1 MSARRAAKGQHAAA
15 TPRIINL
22 NLARRSGGA
31 GGGRPISRGAGR
43 VQPRPAPTPQRPV
56 NLGAL
61 FEMERRVRGLES
73 APASP
78 PPPPCSRAPPAR
90 SQEGDDGVQEE
101 EEEKWRFQAEI
112 LRAECNFLR
121 MEREVALRKLDRHR
135 GQMEAALKS
144 AVETLV
150 SGRKKI
156 DGKGDVG
163 VAAALDEGIEDL
175 EEMMEELR
183 VEKEGS
189 GRRAMSGTPRELQ
202 RSHGRN
208 FDRQASSLRRRLQ
221 KMPPAEPEPCVVK
234 DIREIAL
241 PVVSPPPPPP
251 AERSDDDDDRVHSA
265 NTSDVEMLR
274 MKMEGMSKGMRER
287 MAEYSRR
294 LEVVAAGD
302 NPGCQSR
309 RCGSRHSRKASA
321 SSQRSWS
328 GGSTASNGNAPSS
341 VIDAAATTHVRTRH
355 AVAAE
360 SRHQQHKTMAEECK
374 LVSSGSC
381 CDCREIVWKIM
392 EQVKAE
398 SEQWTEMQDML
409 EQVRLEMQD
418 LQSSRDTW
426 QHRAMASDIS
436 LRSLNSQI
444 LEWKNRAQV
453 SEQRVEELQRKI
465 SELQSKL
472 YTFKA
477 HFPIPAAILSQDQ
490 WSDACKMEKEN
501 PKAKPQ
507 HHQRSQECG
516 KEEKKHVLICRVKH
530 SPSSVIPKRS
540 PFQEIGNISL
550 LRQR

>member
-1 MSARRAAKGQHAAA
+1 MSARRAGKGQHAAA
-15 TPRIINL
+15 TPRIISL
-22 NLARRSGGA
+22 NLARRSGGG
-31 GGGRPISRGAGR
+31 GGGRAIRGAGR
-43 VQPRPAPTPQRPV
+43 AQPRPARPV

-78 PPPPCSRAPPAR
+78 PPACSRAPAR
-90 SQEGDDGVQEE
+90 SQEEEEVDDGEQ
-101 EEEKWRFQAEI
+101 EEKWRFQAEI

-121 MEREVALRKLDRHR
+121 MEREVTLRKLDRHR

-183 VEKEGS
+183 VEKES
-189 GRRAMSGTPRELQ
+189 GRRAMSGTRELQ
-202 RSHGRN
+202 RSLGRN
-208 FDRQASSLRRRLQ
+208 FDRQASSLRRRLE
-221 KMPPAEPEPCVVK
+221 KMPPPAEAEPCVK

-241 PVVSPPPPPP
+241 PLSVLPTPPPVH
-251 AERSDDDDDRVHSA
+251 SDDDDDHVHSA

-287 MAEYSRR
+287 MTEYSRR
-294 LEVVAAGD
+294 LEAVASGENA
-302 NPGCQSR
+302 GCQSR
-309 RCGSRHSRKASA
+309 RCVTRHSRKASA

-328 GGSTASNGNAPSS
+328 GGSTASNGNAPSGF
-341 VIDAAATTHVRTRH
+341 DTAALHGRSRH
-355 AVAAE
+355 AAAAE
-360 SRHQQHKTMAEECK
+360 STRQHHKTMAEECK

-398 SEQWTEMQDML
+398 SEQWTEMQGML
-409 EQVRLEMQD
+409 EQVRLEMQE
-418 LQSSRDTW
+418 LQSSRHTW

-436 LRSLNSQI
+436 IRSLNSQI
-444 LEWKNRAQV
+444 REWKNRAQR
-453 SEQRVEELQRKI
+453 SEQRVEELQKNI
-465 SELQSKL
+465 SELQGKL
-472 YTFKA
+472 HTFKA
-477 HFPIPAAILSQDQ
+477 HLPTPDTIPSQDQ
-490 WSDACKMEKEN
+490 WSEACKMED
-501 PKAKPQ
+501 PRAKPQ
-507 HHQRSQECG
+507 HQRSQEC

>member
-22 NLARRSGGA
+22 NLARRSGG
-31 GGGRPISRGAGR
+31 GGRPSRGAGR
-43 VQPRPAPTPQRPV
+43 AQPRPAPPPRPV

-78 PPPPCSRAPPAR
+78 PPPTR
-90 SQEGDDGVQEE
+90 SQEEDDDGEQ
-101 EEEKWRFQAEI
+101 EEKWRFQAEI

-183 VEKEGS
+183 VEKES
-189 GRRAMSGTPRELQ
+189 GRRAMSGGTRELQ

-208 FDRQASSLRRRLQ
+208 FDRQASTLRRRLE
-221 KMPPAEPEPCVVK
+221 KMPPADTEPCVK

-241 PVVSPPPPPP
+241 PIAAPPPPPP
-251 AERSDDDDDRVHSA
+251 ASHSDDDDRVHSA

-294 LEVVAAGD
+294 LEAVAASGE
-302 NPGCQSR
+302 NAGCQSR
-309 RCGSRHSRKASA
+309 KCGSRHSRKASA

-328 GGSTASNGNAPSS
+328 GGSTASNGNAPS
-341 VIDAAATTHVRTRH
+341 ILDAAAAPHGRSRH
-355 AVAAE
+355 AAAAE
-360 SRHQQHKTMAEECK
+360 SRHQHQHKTMAEECK
-374 LVSSGSC
+374 SVSSGSC

-398 SEQWTEMQDML
+398 SEQWTEMQGML
-409 EQVRLEMQD
+409 EQVRLEMQE

-472 YTFKA
+472 HTFKA
-477 HFPIPAAILSQDQ
+477 HFPTPAAISSQDQ
-490 WSDACKMEKEN
+490 WSEACKMDDN
-501 PKAKPQ
+501 TRAKPQ

-530 SPSSVIPKRS
+530 SPSSVIPKRT

>member
-1 MSARRAAKGQHAAA
+1 MSARRAAKSQHAAA
-15 TPRIINL
+15 TPRIISL
-22 NLARRSGGA
+22 NLARRSGG
-31 GGGRPISRGAGR
+31 GRPSRGAGR
-43 VQPRPAPTPQRPV
+43 AQPRPPPPPV

-78 PPPPCSRAPPAR
+78 PPCSRAAPR
-90 SQEGDDGVQEE
+90 SQEDAEE
-101 EEEKWRFQAEI
+101 QEEKWRFQAEI

-150 SGRKKI
+150 SGRKKM
-156 DGKGDVG
+156 DGKGDVC

-183 VEKEGS
+183 VEKES
-189 GRRAMSGTPRELQ
+189 GRRAMSGVRELQ

-208 FDRQASSLRRRLQ
+208 FDRQASSLRRRLE
-221 KMPPAEPEPCVVK
+221 KMPPSDPEPCIK

-241 PVVSPPPPPP
+241 PVPVPAPPLPP
-251 AERSDDDDDRVHSA
+251 AEQSDDDERVHIA

-294 LEVVAAGD
+294 LEAVASGD
-302 NPGCQSR
+302 NTGCQSR
-309 RCGSRHSRKASA
+309 KCGNRHSRKASA

-328 GGSTASNGNAPSS
+328 GGSTASTGNAPSTL
-341 VIDAAATTHVRTRH
+341 DAGPHGR
-355 AVAAE
+355 
-360 SRHQQHKTMAEECK
+360 SRQNVVPEKRQQQHTIMAEECK
-374 LVSSGSC
+374 LVGSSSC

-398 SEQWTEMQDML
+398 SDQWTEMQDML
-409 EQVRLEMQD
+409 EQVRLEMQE

-444 LEWKNRAQV
+444 LEWKNRAQA
-453 SEQRVEELQRKI
+453 SEQRVEELHRKI
-465 SELQSKL
+465 SELESKL
-472 YTFKA
+472 HTFKV
-477 HFPIPAAILSQDQ
+477 HLPTPAAIPIPNQNQ
-490 WSDACKMEKEN
+490 WSDACKMEN
-501 PKAKPQ
+501 PRAKP
-507 HHQRSQECG
+507 HHQRSQESG
-516 KEEKKHVLICRVKH
+516 KEEIKKHVLICRVKH
-530 SPSSVIPKRS
+530 SPSSVLPKRS

-550 LRQR
+550 PRHR

>member
-22 NLARRSGGA
+22 NLARRSGG
-31 GGGRPISRGAGR
+31 GGRPGRGAGR
-43 VQPRPAPTPQRPV
+43 AQHRPAPAPPV

-78 PPPPCSRAPPAR
+78 PQCSRAPAR
-90 SQEGDDGVQEE
+90 SQEDDGEQ
-101 EEEKWRFQAEI
+101 EEKWRFQAEI

-135 GQMEAALKS
+135 GQMEATLKS

-183 VEKEGS
+183 VEKES
-189 GRRAMSGTPRELQ
+189 GRRAMSGTRELQ

-208 FDRQASSLRRRLQ
+208 FDRQASSLRRRLE
-221 KMPPAEPEPCVVK
+221 KMPPADPEPCVK

-241 PVVSPPPPPP
+241 PVAAPP
-251 AERSDDDDDRVHSA
+251 AAAAAAGHSDDDDRVHSA

-294 LEVVAAGD
+294 LEAVASGD
-302 NPGCQSR
+302 TAGCQSR
-309 RCGSRHSRKASA
+309 KCGSRHSRKASA
-321 SSQRSWS
+321 GSQRSWS
-328 GGSTASNGNAPSS
+328 GGSTASNGNAPS
-341 VIDAAATTHVRTRH
+341 VLDAAPHGRGRH

-360 SRHQQHKTMAEECK
+360 NRHQQRQHKSMAEECK
-374 LVSSGSC
+374 LVSSGSF

-409 EQVRLEMQD
+409 EQVRLEMQE

-453 SEQRVEELQRKI
+453 SEQRVEELQMKI

-472 YTFKA
+472 HTFKA
-477 HFPIPAAILSQDQ
+477 HFPTPAAIPSQDQ
-490 WSDACKMEKEN
+490 WSEACKIEN
-501 PKAKPQ
+501 PRAKPP
-507 HHQRSQECG
+507 HQRSQECG

-540 PFQEIGNISL
+540 PFQEIGNITL
-550 LRQR
+550 PRQR

>member
-1 MSARRAAKGQHAAA
+1 MSARRAGKGQHSAA

-22 NLARRSGGA
+22 NLARRSGG
-31 GGGRPISRGAGR
+31 GGRPTRGAGR
-43 VQPRPAPTPQRPV
+43 AQAQPRPAPPV

-78 PPPPCSRAPPAR
+78 PPPPPCSRAPPAR
-90 SQEGDDGVQEE
+90 SQEDDGEQEE
-101 EEEKWRFQAEI
+101 DEEEKWRFQAEI

-183 VEKEGS
+183 VEKES
-189 GRRAMSGTPRELQ
+189 GRRAMSGTRELQ

-208 FDRQASSLRRRLQ
+208 FDRQASSLRRRLE
-221 KMPPAEPEPCVVK
+221 KMPPPAEPEPCVVK

-241 PVVSPPPPPP
+241 PVVAPPPPPPP
-251 AERSDDDDDRVHSA
+251 ADHSEDDDDDRVHSA

-294 LEVVAAGD
+294 LEAVASGD
-302 NPGCQSR
+302 NAGCQSR

-328 GGSTASNGNAPSS
+328 STASNGNAPSS
-341 VIDAAATTHVRTRH
+341 AIDTAAPHGRTRH

-360 SRHQQHKTMAEECK
+360 SRQHQHKTMVEECK

-409 EQVRLEMQD
+409 EQVRLEMQE

-426 QHRAMASDIS
+426 QHRALVSDIS
-436 LRSLNSQI
+436 IRSLNSQV

-472 YTFKA
+472 HTFKA
-477 HFPIPAAILSQDQ
+477 HFPTPAAIPSQDQ
-490 WSDACKMEKEN
+490 WSETCKMEN
-501 PKAKPQ
+501 TRAKPQ
-507 HHQRSQECG
+507 HPQRSQECS

>member
-1 MSARRAAKGQHAAA
+1 MSARRGAKCQHAAA

-22 NLARRSGGA
+22 SLARRSGG
-31 GGGRPISRGAGR
+31 GRPTSRSAGR
-43 VQPRPAPTPQRPV
+43 AQPRPAAAAPAV

-78 PPPPCSRAPPAR
+78 PPSCSRAAPR
-90 SQEGDDGVQEE
+90 SSQEEDAGEQ

-156 DGKGDVG
+156 DGRGDVG

-183 VEKEGS
+183 VEKES
-189 GRRAMSGTPRELQ
+189 GRRAMSGLRVLQ

-208 FDRQASSLRRRLQ
+208 FDRQASSLRRRLE
-221 KMPPAEPEPCVVK
+221 KMPPADPEPCVK

-241 PVVSPPPPPP
+241 PVPPPPP
-251 AERSDDDDDRVHSA
+251 AERSDDDERVHSA
-265 NTSDVEMLR
+265 NTSDVELLR

-294 LEVVAAGD
+294 LEAVAGGD

-309 RCGSRHSRKASA
+309 KCGSRHSRKASA

-328 GGSTASNGNAPSS
+328 GGSNASNGFAPSARDS
-341 VIDAAATTHVRTRH
+341 RGSLS
-355 AVAAE
+355 VAAE
-360 SRHQQHKTMAEECK
+360 KHHQQQKIIAEECK
-374 LVSSGSC
+374 LVGSGSC
-381 CDCREIVWKIM
+381 CDCREIVGMVM

-409 EQVRLEMQD
+409 EQVRVEMQE
-418 LQSSRDTW
+418 LQSSKDTW
-426 QHRAMASDIS
+426 QHRAIASDIS
-436 LRSLNSQI
+436 LRSLNSEMM
-444 LEWKNRAQV
+444 EWKHRAQV
-453 SEQRVEELQRKI
+453 SEQQVEELQRKI

-472 YTFKA
+472 HTFKA
-477 HFPIPAAILSQDQ
+477 HFPNPAIPSQE
-490 WSDACKMEKEN
+490 WSEACKMEN
-501 PKAKPQ
+501 PRTKPQ
-507 HHQRSQECG
+507 LHRSQECG
-516 KEEKKHVLICRVKH
+516 KEKEKHVLICRVKH
-530 SPSSVIPKRS
+530 SPSVIPKRS

>member
-22 NLARRSGGA
+22 NLARRSGGG

-43 VQPRPAPTPQRPV
+43 AQPRPPPPRPV

-78 PPPPCSRAPPAR
+78 PPCSSRAPPDR
-90 SQEGDDGVQEE
+90 SQSQEDEDGEQEK
-101 EEEKWRFQAEI
+101 EKWRFQAEI

-150 SGRKKI
+150 SGRKKM

-163 VAAALDEGIEDL
+163 VAAALEEGIEDL
-175 EEMMEELR
+175 EEMR
-183 VEKEGS
+183 AEKEES
-189 GRRAMSGTPRELQ
+189 GRRAMSGTRELQ

-208 FDRQASSLRRRLQ
+208 FDRQASSLRRRLE
-221 KMPPAEPEPCVVK
+221 KMPPPAEPEPCVVK

-241 PVVSPPPPPP
+241 PVVAPPPP
-251 AERSDDDDDRVHSA
+251 ADHTDDDDDRVHSA

-294 LEVVAAGD
+294 LEAVAAGD
-302 NPGCQSR
+302 NAGCQSR

-328 GGSTASNGNAPSS
+328 GGSTASNGNAPPPA
-341 VIDAAATTHVRTRH
+341 IDAASPHGRTRH

-360 SRHQQHKTMAEECK
+360 SRQQQHKTMAEECK

-381 CDCREIVWKIM
+381 CDCREIVWKVM
-392 EQVKAE
+392 EQVKTE

-409 EQVRLEMQD
+409 EQVRLEMQE

-444 LEWKNRAQV
+444 LEWKNRAQL

-472 YTFKA
+472 HTFKA
-477 HFPIPAAILSQDQ
+477 HFPTPAAIPTQDQ

-540 PFQEIGNISL
+540 PFQEMGNINL

>member
-1 MSARRAAKGQHAAA
+1 MSARRAAKSQHAAA

-22 NLARRSGGA
+22 NLARRSGGRPSRSV
-31 GGGRPISRGAGR
+31 GRA
-43 VQPRPAPTPQRPV
+43 QPRPAASTGPV

-78 PPPPCSRAPPAR
+78 PPCSREVLR
-90 SQEGDDGVQEE
+90 SQEDPGEQ
-101 EEEKWRFQAEI
+101 EKWRFQAEI

-156 DGKGDVG
+156 DGRGDVG

-175 EEMMEELR
+175 EGMVEELR
-183 VEKEGS
+183 VEKES
-189 GRRAMSGTPRELQ
+189 GRAMSGLRKLQ

-208 FDRQASSLRRRLQ
+208 FDRQASSLRRRLE
-221 KMPPAEPEPCVVK
+221 KMPPADAEPCVK

-241 PVVSPPPPPP
+241 PVAPPPPPP
-251 AERSDDDDDRVHSA
+251 QVEHNDEDERVHSV

-294 LEVVAAGD
+294 LEAVAAGD
-302 NPGCQSR
+302 NSGCQSR
-309 RCGSRHSRKASA
+309 KCGNRHNRKGSA

-328 GGSTASNGNAPSS
+328 GGSNASTGNLPLAHDTAYTS
-341 VIDAAATTHVRTRH
+341 H
-355 AVAAE
+355 ARGRQSMAAE
-360 SRHQQHKTMAEECK
+360 QRHQQQKIMAEECR

-381 CDCREIVWKIM
+381 CDCREIVGKIM

-398 SEQWTEMQDML
+398 SDQWTEMQDML
-409 EQVRLEMQD
+409 EQVRLEMQE
-418 LQSSRDTW
+418 LQSSKDTW
-426 QHRAMASDIS
+426 QHRAIASEIS
-436 LRSLNSQI
+436 LSSLNSQM

-453 SEQRVEELQRKI
+453 SEQRAEELQRTI

-477 HFPIPAAILSQDQ
+477 HFPTPTVPSQDQ
-490 WSDACKMEKEN
+490 WSDACKMEN
-501 PKAKPQ
+501 PRAKPQ
-507 HHQRSQECG
+507 RHRLQECG
-516 KEEKKHVLICRVKH
+516 KEKEKHVLICRVKH
-530 SPSSVIPKRS
+530 SPSVIPKRS

-550 LRQR
+550 PTAAVRNIN

>member
-1 MSARRAAKGQHAAA
+1 MSARRAARGQHASAT
-15 TPRIINL
+15 TPRIISL
-22 NLARRSGGA
+22 NLARRSGGRTSRTSS
-31 GGGRPISRGAGR
+31 GRA
-43 VQPRPAPTPQRPV
+43 QPRTAAAAARPV
-56 NLGAL
+56 VQLGAL

-78 PPPPCSRAPPAR
+78 PRAAPPPR
-90 SQEGDDGVQEE
+90 EE

-150 SGRKKI
+150 TGRKKI
-156 DGKGDVG
+156 DGRGDVG

-183 VEKEGS
+183 VDKES
-189 GRRAMSGTPRELQ
+189 GRRATSGPREL
-202 RSHGRN
+202 RRCHGRN
-208 FDRQASSLRRRLQ
+208 FDRQASSLRRRFE
-221 KMPPAEPEPCVVK
+221 KMPPPDAEPRVK

-241 PVVSPPPPPP
+241 PVVPIPQPPR
-251 AERSDDDDDRVHSA
+251 AEHSDNDDRA
-265 NTSDVEMLR
+265 YTSDVEMLR

-294 LEVVAAGD
+294 LEAVAAGD
-302 NPGCQSR
+302 NAICQSR

-328 GGSTASNGNAPSS
+328 GGSYASTGHVASAHDTAFYVHGGNGQS
-341 VIDAAATTHVRTRH
+341 
-355 AVAAE
+355 VAAE
-360 SRHQQHKTMAEECK
+360 KHHHHRHHKITAEDCK
-374 LVSSGSC
+374 LVGSGSC
-381 CDCREIVWKIM
+381 CDCREIVGKIM

-398 SEQWTEMQDML
+398 SEQWAEMQDML
-409 EQVRLEMQD
+409 EQVRLEMQE

-426 QHRAMASDIS
+426 QHRAIASDIS
-436 LRSLNSQI
+436 IRSLNSQVQ
-444 LEWKNRAQV
+444 EWKNRAQV
-453 SEQRVEELQRKI
+453 SEQQVEDLQKKI

-472 YTFKA
+472 HTFKA
-477 HFPIPAAILSQDQ
+477 HFPTRTVANQDQ
-490 WSDACKMEKEN
+490 WSDACKLEN
-501 PKAKPQ
+501 PRAKPQ
-507 HHQRSQECG
+507 HHGSQECG
-516 KEEKKHVLICRVKH
+516 KEKEKEKHVLICRVKQ
-530 SPSSVIPKRS
+530 SPSVIPKRS

-550 LRQR
+550 PRKLR